1 MHFENRFVRVQEL
14 QIEKNYNIFEYL
26 IIDCGYAGIEPDSDK
41 IDKNKKLFLKATFT
55 EKKPEI
61 KNYTNKDEIYNQAM
75 LYFKGRHYEDA
86 VKWFEKAANQGHVAA
101 QVELAKM
108 YYNGYGVDKN
118 NENAFKWFQEA
129 EKENHL
135 EAQYFL
141 GNMYEHGY
149 GVNKNLS
156 EAIKWYILAA
166 EQGHLVA
173 QHKLVE
179 CLLLTLF
186 DSDWNANRPQSEDLL
201 NAYEVLSDPSLDKQ
215 KLVAGMILVSHGVM
229 INIDVTKAA
238 EFIDKNFPK
247 ILDED
252 DLRTFLPN
260 NLFENFDFDD
270 LKLSL
275 PKLALIALE
284 QNKKDE
290 AVKFILYFP
299 QIGPDDDV
307 FRNDL

>member
-1 MHFENRFVRVQEL
+1 
-14 QIEKNYNIFEYL
+14 
-26 IIDCGYAGIEPDSDK
+26 
-41 IDKNKKLFLKATFT
+41 
-55 EKKPEI
+55 
-61 KNYTNKDEIYNQAM
+61 
-75 LYFKGRHYEDA
+75 
-86 VKWFEKAANQGHVAA
+86 
-101 QVELAKM
+101 
-108 YYNGYGVDKN
+108 
-118 NENAFKWFQEA
+118 
-129 EKENHL
+129 
-135 EAQYFL
+135 
-141 GNMYEHGY
+141 
-149 GVNKNLS
+149 
-156 EAIKWYILAA
+156 
-166 EQGHLVA
+166 
-173 QHKLVE
+173 
-179 CLLLTLF
+179 
-186 DSDWNANRPQSEDLL
+186 
-201 NAYEVLSDPSLDKQ
+201 
-215 KLVAGMILVSHGVM
+215 M